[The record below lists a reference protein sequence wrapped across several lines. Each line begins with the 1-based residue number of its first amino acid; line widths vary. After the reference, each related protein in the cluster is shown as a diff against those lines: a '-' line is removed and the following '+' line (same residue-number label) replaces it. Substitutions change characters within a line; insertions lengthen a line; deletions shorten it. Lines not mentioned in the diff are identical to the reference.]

1 MKIWQSIFNFFF
13 TPPVSY
19 LLTIISTLIFAFFFL
34 RIRKIIIKWFKNVNY
49 VIRDYWKFIIF
60 YIPICLS
67 GYITIILFVSV
78 DLKSLYIDIWGQV
91 VSIAFAIFAGYYA
104 FLQVAENRYDKFL
117 SSASDALQ
125 HKKFMRAISLYE
137 DCIKIRTE
145 ISPLHN
151 LLELYVIQ
159 KRFVDFDEK
168 SIIYEKNAEEDQDKL
183 TLLFLKFSKK
193 IMLQNN
199 FDEIKS
205 SIKDIVDYIKLHP
218 KVLNKFNWSFDEM
231 KTSDNF
237 KDLEQNTK
245 KYYINVEKYLQGNFE
260 PEYKTKFE
268 NGDYL
273 VQVPPKS

>member
-1 MKIWQSIFNFFF
+1 
-13 TPPVSY
+13 
-19 LLTIISTLIFAFFFL
+19 
-34 RIRKIIIKWFKNVNY
+34 
-49 VIRDYWKFIIF
+49 
-60 YIPICLS
+60 
-67 GYITIILFVSV
+67 
-78 DLKSLYIDIWGQV
+78 
-91 VSIAFAIFAGYYA
+91 
-104 FLQVAENRYDKFL
+104 
-117 SSASDALQ
+117 
-125 HKKFMRAISLYE
+125 MRAISLYE